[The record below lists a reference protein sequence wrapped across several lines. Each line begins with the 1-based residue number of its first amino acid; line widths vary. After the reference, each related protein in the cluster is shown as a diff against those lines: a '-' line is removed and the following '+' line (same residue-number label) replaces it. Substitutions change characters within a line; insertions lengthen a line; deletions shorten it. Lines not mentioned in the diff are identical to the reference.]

1 MQKRTLTVSFERAV
15 YAGTPNTIEVTL
27 TPLASPTNPV
37 ANTVIV
43 GGAQTRVVLMAN
55 DVTTVT
61 FSLVPSD
68 HADLDETI
76 TYRIAWRDRYL
87 GSQYTADFTMPDAD
101 TNYADL
107 ASLGRILMIR

>member
-15 YAGTPNTIEVTL
+15 TAGTPNTIEVTL
-27 TPLASPTNPV
+27 IPLVTTSNPV
-37 ANTVIV
+37 SNTILIS
-43 GGAQTRVVLMAN
+43 GPQNRVVLLAN
-55 DVTTVT
+55 DVTTTT

-68 HADLDETI
+68 HADLDEPI
-76 TYRIAWRDRYL
+76 VYRIAWREKYT

-107 ASLGRILMIR
+107 AGLGRILMVR